1 MSESVVEQEAVEETA
16 KEVSETSEKSEARS
30 LAYYK
35 RKAEDADNRARTNAD
50 AAKRLQALEDAS
62 KSESEKVSERLTA
75 AESRAAKAEARALRL
90 EVAHAKGL
98 SAVQAKRLV
107 GDTLEELEADADDL
121 LESFKP
127 AEKPVTA
134 SRKPQELRGGTH
146 PEEQPVETDP
156 GKLAQLIM
164 SQGRH

>member
-1 MSESVVEQEAVEETA
+1 MSENVTEAEAVTAPVEEVTEEVAPKPSETLEFWKAQSRKQEAKA
-16 KEVSETSEKSEARS
+16 KA
-30 LAYYK
+30 
-35 RKAEDADNRARTNAD
+35 NAD

-107 GDTLEELEADADDL
+107 GDTLEELESDADDL

-127 AEKPVTA
+127 AEKPATT
-134 SRKPQELRGGTH
+134 SRKPQELRGGTR
-146 PEEQPVETDP
+146 PEEQPEETDP

-164 SQGRH
+164 SRGR

>member
-1 MSESVVEQEAVEETA
+1 MSENVAEAEAVTAPAEEVTEEVAPKPSETLEFWKAQSRKQEAKA
-16 KEVSETSEKSEARS
+16 KA
-30 LAYYK
+30 
-35 RKAEDADNRARTNAD
+35 NAD

-62 KSESEKVSERLTA
+62 KSESEKVNERLTA

-98 SAVQAKRLV
+98 SATQAKRLV
-107 GDTLEELEADADDL
+107 GDTIEELESDADDL

-127 AEKPVTA
+127 AEKPAT
-134 SRKPQELRGGTH
+134 SRRPQELRGGTR
-146 PEEQPVETDP
+146 PEEQPEETDP

-164 SQGRH
+164 SRGR